1 MSFSITVNTVYLS
14 FIFYYFVAVFD
25 LNFNLAYKYI
35 TSKKINIYPPICTI
49 IKYYY
54 TGMRILSFK

>member
-49 IKYYY
+49 II
-54 TGMRILSFK
+54 TTLE